1 MSQCPRDASLPRCA
15 YVVPVTVSD
24 VEAARVADTQ
34 QAAYFRAELEAQR
47 RTLLTGIGKRRALTS
62 RPGDAGRRQRASLAS
77 AEAEVRYLTRL
88 IDRLDRRFAVDSD
101 QSGAG
106 R

>member
-1 MSQCPRDASLPRCA
+1 
-15 YVVPVTVSD
+15 VIHSD

-47 RTLLTGIGKRRALTS
+47 RMLLTGIGKRRALTS

-88 IDRLDRRFAVDSD
+88 IDRLDRRFAADFD
-101 QSGAG
+101 PSGAN

>member
-1 MSQCPRDASLPRCA
+1 
-15 YVVPVTVSD
+15 VTVSD
-24 VEAARVADTQ
+24 VEAARVAE
-34 QAAYFRAELEAQR
+34 AAYFRAELEAQR
-47 RTLLTGIGKRRALTS
+47 RMLLTGIGKRRALTS